1 MNQSIDKQ
9 KENIVLTANSQI
21 NQLKSADEIQLAT
34 TDTEMGKVSEEVIK
48 VYEVL
53 ESTYENDVDNIHNAV
68 TEFEKNVSDL
78 KDKAVTVLSNN
89 NGKNESIKEYQEYI
103 FSGFESLEK
112 LCSASNDDMAG
123 TINKIKELVN
133 PNKEVASL
141 SDDLSFN
148 DVTNEEI
155 DSIEITEEER
165 IESESNEDIKN
176 TFDNEKISVDDLK
189 VTNDTKIND
198 KVREEFKDYGSVL
211 DVYQYILITTK
222 NTNKASSYDKNYTM
236 A

>member
-1 MNQSIDKQ
+1 MAKM
-9 KENIVLTANSQI
+9 KVL
-21 NQLKSADEIQLAT
+21 
-34 TDTEMGKVSEEVIK
+34 
-48 VYEVL
+48 
-53 ESTYENDVDNIHNAV
+53 
-68 TEFEKNVSDL
+68 KNT
-78 KDKAVTVLSNN
+78 K
-89 NGKNESIKEYQEYI
+89 EYI

-198 KVREEFKDYGSVL
+198 KVREDFKDYGSVL

-222 NTNKASSYDKNYTM
+222 NTNKGRHPLMTKIIRWHKIKDRQ
-236 A
+236 